1 MPDTSCDLP
10 GSLNGQLSNAPLFGL
25 APGGVYKA
33 SPVTQGTGA
42 LLPHLFTLTPLKCGA
57 VYFLLH
63 FPSRH
68 RDSTLWSTLPYGVRT
83 FLWIFSM
90 IQRPSG
96 LLGPYFLSL
105 SFGSFFPYSKSR
117 FFQVYNPLTI
127 GAKFQAV
134 AKKKFIIQLRR
145 KIHITSMT

>member
-10 GSLNGQLSNAPLFGL
+10 GSLSGPLSNAPLFGL

-63 FPSRH
+63 FPSRR

-83 FLWIFSM
+83 FLWTVSI
-90 IQRPSG
+90 IQRSSG
-96 LLGPYFLSL
+96 LLGPYLSVIRVTVHK
-105 SFGSFFPYSKSR
+105 FFEITNSKYQFSNKPACHCKAR
-117 FFQVYNPLTI
+117 AGRSQISSIKY
-127 GAKFQAV
+127 Q
-134 AKKKFIIQLRR
+134 
-145 KIHITSMT
+145 